1 MVDPQT
7 SEIMKKT
14 SEMVVSSASH
24 GNNNYAFAAKVAA
37 VGVVSMGV
45 ATYVLFSRYNGGKE
59 LLKRL
64 RR

>member
-1 MVDPQT
+1 
-7 SEIMKKT
+7 
-14 SEMVVSSASH
+14 MVVNSVSQGSGGA
-24 GNNNYAFAAKVAA
+24 GNNYAFAAKVAT

-45 ATYVLFSRYNGGKE
+45 ATYVLFSRYNGGKD